1 MTVII
6 CPACNT
12 RFETAAVI
20 PPTGRKVRCS
30 KCGNVWQAIAVTEAA
45 KPTVITAPTPPP
57 VAPRPAPAAPR
68 PSPAAPPPSAA
79 PRPAPPEARPGAAG
93 PGNAIGR
100 FPGAPV
106 PPGTPSAPTAPIGAK
121 PNSGAFPG
129 AGPVATPTPPPL
141 PNKRGPLFGTDEEMQ
156 PDLQGDALAGMGGN
170 SLGGETVRDLGGYNS
185 GALVDPD
192 EGLAANVPIA
202 EGGKRKLPPVVAI
215 GWGVLALF
223 LALLAAFVAMAPKT
237 LVSLVPGSAKLYAMM
252 GMKVNPLGLAIENVR
267 STWIDSG
274 PQRALQIAGDIVNLN
289 ASETKVPT
297 VVISLRDQGG
307 KELSQATAT
316 VMSIAPGGRTTFSV
330 QIPSPPENVRNLQ
343 VRFAKAQ

>member
-106 PPGTPSAPTAPIGAK
+106 PPATPAAPAAPVGAR

-129 AGPVATPTPPPL
+129 AGPAAAPMPPPL
-141 PNKRGPLFGTDEEMQ
+141 PNKRGPLFGTDEEI
-156 PDLQGDALAGMGGN
+156 DRDILAGVDAL
-170 SLGGETVRDLGGYNS
+170 LEV
-185 GALVDPD
+185 ALPGQEMIDPCFD
-192 EGLAANVPIA
+192 RIDVAA
-202 EGGKRKLPPVVAI
+202 
-215 GWGVLALF
+215 
-223 LALLAAFVAMAPKT
+223 
-237 LVSLVPGSAKLYAMM
+237 
-252 GMKVNPLGLAIENVR
+252 
-267 STWIDSG
+267 D
-274 PQRALQIAGDIVNLN
+274 
-289 ASETKVPT
+289 
-297 VVISLRDQGG
+297 
-307 KELSQATAT
+307 
-316 VMSIAPGGRTTFSV
+316 
-330 QIPSPPENVRNLQ
+330 
-343 VRFAKAQ
+343 